1 MEIQYKKQ
9 IFTHQERLI
18 FLEILKNYVK
28 IVEHKGT
35 HTAALK
41 AKNKAWQ
48 RITME
53 FNMSPSTNYT
63 RTAKQLRRL
72 WMNLKHRQRYMIRR
86 QQGRSITIPGPKVLQ
101 IAHALLSS
109 VDSGDPE
116 TVIENVNNDL
126 LVEAGTSRAE
136 SEETFNTGD
145 QETLPETSVKIE
157 SLPSPTPSY
166 ETECEN
172 STITP
177 SNNAQNSFKESRPN
191 LEDESMFPSAEEV
204 RYLEVQLLKQKLRAH
219 QQENKTK
226 ALHAEVIQNMEFKI
240 LKEKL
245 REAKAKA
252 DLAELCLKRQQ
263 R

>member
-1 MEIQYKKQ
+1 
-9 IFTHQERLI
+9 
-18 FLEILKNYVK
+18 
-28 IVEHKGT
+28 
-35 HTAALK
+35 
-41 AKNKAWQ
+41 
-48 RITME
+48 
-53 FNMSPSTNYT
+53 
-63 RTAKQLRRL
+63 
-72 WMNLKHRQRYMIRR
+72 MIRR
-86 QQGRSITIPGPKVLQ
+86 QQGRSVTIPGPKVLQ
-101 IAHALLSS
+101 IAHALMSS

-136 SEETFNTGD
+136 SEETLNTGD

-157 SLPSPTPSY
+157 PLPSPTPSFET

-172 STITP
+172 SSLTP
-177 SNNAQNSFKESRPN
+177 SKNAQNSFKESRPN
-191 LEDESMFPSAEEV
+191 LKDESMFPSAEEV
-204 RYLEVQLLKQKLRAH
+204 HYLEVQLLKQKLRAH
-219 QQENKTK
+219 QQENKSK